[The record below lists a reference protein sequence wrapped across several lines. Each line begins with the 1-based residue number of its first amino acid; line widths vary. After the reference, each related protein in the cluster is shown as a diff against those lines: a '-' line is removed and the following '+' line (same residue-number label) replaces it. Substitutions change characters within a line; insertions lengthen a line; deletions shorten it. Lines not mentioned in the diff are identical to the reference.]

1 LINRKNVKSSSS
13 PPPPPPS
20 SSASSLK
27 IQSEIENSTSQMS
40 TLSPNTGSCKYQVHL
55 PSPFTV
61 PWLNR
66 SKFSLHWVT
75 PQVSK
80 GTTVSVARI
89 NHPLEVHWGSPHAE
103 LDMGPI
109 PVKNG
114 ENWTWAYPSSS
125 IFHLHRT
132 QSNPALLTKASVTPL
147 TLQFLGHPQTTAVL
161 QPA

>member
-1 LINRKNVKSSSS
+1 MSSHHHHTHHHHHHHQHHHWKSKVK
-13 PPPPPPS
+13 
-20 SSASSLK
+20 LK
-27 IQSEIENSTSQMS
+27 I
-40 TLSPNTGSCKYQVHL
+40 LHPKCR
-55 PSPFTV
+55 PSLQTQGLVSIKSICRRRLQFHG
-61 PWLNR
+61 WNR